1 MLAPNSRP
9 ISKPSTPWG
18 VDGDGLPVYRIVPPR
33 ADWLA
38 LVREDAL
45 EPALPIIDP
54 HHHLWELNGRY
65 LLDELLADLAS
76 GHRIVGTVYSQC
88 GYAYDLAAPLALQ
101 PVGET
106 AFVARV
112 AREAREARHSGVATA
127 VCAGIVAY
135 ADMTLG
141 DDVRPVLEAQAQAGE
156 GRLRGIRHIT
166 ALHRDFNASLLG
178 RPHAKLM
185 AEPVFRRG
193 LAQLLSM
200 GLAFDAWLYHTQ
212 IEELVDLARA
222 MPGLPIVL
230 NHLGGPIGIG
240 PYTGRRDE
248 ARREWLGALSP
259 LAQCPNVH
267 LKLGGLS
274 MTLIGFDFHEHALP
288 PSSEQLAQAWR
299 PYVEPA
305 IELFGARRCM
315 FESNFP
321 VDSAMC
327 SYGVLWNAFK
337 RITAQASADDKARL
351 YAGTADRFYGLDLLP
366 R

>member
-1 MLAPNSRP
+1 MLAPDSRP
-9 ISKPSTPWG
+9 ISKPLTPWG

-112 AREAREARHSGVATA
+112 AREARHSGVASA

-141 DDVRPVLEAQAQAGE
+141 DDVRPVLEAHALAGD

-166 ALHRDFNASLLG
+166 SLHAGFNASLLG
-178 RPHAKLM
+178 RPPANLM
-185 AEPVFRRG
+185 AEPSFRRG
-193 LAQLLSM
+193 LAQLQSM
-200 GLAFDAWLYHTQ
+200 GLSFDAWLYHTQ
-212 IEELVDLARA
+212 IGELVELAQA
-222 MPGLPIVL
+222 MPELPIVL

-248 ARREWLGALSP
+248 SRREWLKALGA

-274 MTLIGFDFHEHALP
+274 MTLIGFNFHEQPRP
-288 PSSEQLAQAWR
+288 PTSTQLAEAWR
-299 PYVEPA
+299 PYIEPA

-337 RITAQASADDKARL
+337 RITVHASADDKAWL
-351 YAGTADRFYGLDLLP
+351 YAGTADRFYRLNLLP

>member
-9 ISKPSTPWG
+9 VSSPSTPWG

-141 DDVRPVLEAQAQAGE
+141 DDVRPVLDAHALAGD

-166 ALHRDFNASLLG
+166 SLHAGFNASLLG
-178 RPHAKLM
+178 RPPANLM
-185 AEPVFRRG
+185 AEPSFRRG
-193 LAQLLSM
+193 LAQLQSMNLS
-200 GLAFDAWLYHTQ
+200 FDAWLYHTQ
-212 IEELVDLARA
+212 IGELVDLARA
-222 MPGLPIVL
+222 MPELPIVL

-248 ARREWLGALSP
+248 SRREWLKALGA

-274 MTLIGFDFHEHALP
+274 MTLIGFDFHEQPRP
-288 PSSEQLAQAWR
+288 PTSTQLAEAWR
-299 PYVEPA
+299 PYIEPA

-337 RITAQASADDKARL
+337 RITVHASADDKTWL
-351 YAGTADRFYGLDLLP
+351 YAGTADRFYRLNLLP

>member
-1 MLAPNSRP
+1 MLTPNSRP
-9 ISKPSTPWG
+9 ISKPTTPWG

-45 EPALPIIDP
+45 EPTLPIIDP
-54 HHHLWELNGRY
+54 HHHLWELNGSY
-65 LLDELLADLAS
+65 LLDELLADLDS
-76 GHRIVGTVYSQC
+76 GHRIAGTVYSQC
-88 GYAYDLAAPLALQ
+88 GYAYNLAAPLALR

-106 AFVARV
+106 AFVVRV
-112 AREAREARHSGVATA
+112 AREARQRNIATA

-141 DDVRPVLEAQAQAGE
+141 DDVRPVLEAHALAGD

-166 ALHRDFNASLLG
+166 ALHAGFNASLLG
-178 RPHAKLM
+178 RPPANLM
-185 AEPVFRRG
+185 AEPSFRRG
-193 LAQLLSM
+193 LAQLQSM
-200 GLAFDAWLYHTQ
+200 NLAFDAWLYHTQ
-212 IEELVDLARA
+212 IGELVDLARA
-222 MPGLPIVL
+222 MPELPIVL

-248 ARREWLGALSP
+248 SRREWLKALGAL
-259 LAQCPNVH
+259 AQFPNVH

-274 MTLIGFDFHEHALP
+274 MTLIGFDFHQQPRP
-288 PSSEQLAQAWR
+288 PTSTQLAEAWR
-299 PYVEPA
+299 PYIEPA

-337 RITAQASADDKARL
+337 RITAKASADDKTWL
-351 YAGTADRFYGLDLLP
+351 YAGTADRFYRLNLLP

>member
-1 MLAPNSRP
+1 MLAPDSRP
-9 ISKPSTPWG
+9 ISKPLTPWG

-141 DDVRPVLEAQAQAGE
+141 DDVRPVLEAHALAGD

-166 ALHRDFNASLLG
+166 SLHAGFNASLLG
-178 RPHAKLM
+178 RPPANLM
-185 AEPVFRRG
+185 AEPSFRRG
-193 LAQLLSM
+193 LAQLQSMNLS
-200 GLAFDAWLYHTQ
+200 FDAWLYHTQ
-212 IEELVDLARA
+212 IGELVDLARA
-222 MPGLPIVL
+222 MPELPIVL

-248 ARREWLGALSP
+248 SRREWLKALGA

-274 MTLIGFDFHEHALP
+274 MTLIGFDFHEQPRP
-288 PSSEQLAQAWR
+288 PTSTQLAEAWR
-299 PYVEPA
+299 PYIEPA

-337 RITAQASADDKARL
+337 RITVHASADDKTWL
-351 YAGTADRFYGLDLLP
+351 YAGTADRFYRLNLLP